1 MFEYLLDSLPYH
13 IRQVRV
19 WDEDDDFK
27 SRVMAHLKREADD
40 FLGQTIIDVKQLC
53 GETDVW
59 LDLSK

>member
-1 MFEYLLDSLPYH
+1 M
-13 IRQVRV
+13 RV

-40 FLGQTIIDVKQLC
+40 FLGQAIIDVKQLC

-59 LDLSK
+59 IDLS